1 MLKRT
6 ALAVAVAGG
15 LISNT
20 PALADAIADGV
31 ALLPGA
37 IDDVR
42 VAGTWSRDGQ
52 SGVYRI
58 LIGRG
63 GGNDITARMF
73 IQWVVYHS
81 DGSATLLETIEIAEL
96 AELEID
102 VIDYISE
109 SDQDGLTVY
118 IHADNPVSGG
128 DETFEL
134 FVFSPTQ
141 HDEPNFIPASCT
153 RLRY

>member
-15 LISNT
+15 LISTT

-31 ALLPGA
+31 SLLPGA

-73 IQWVVYHS
+73 VQWVAYHS
-81 DGSATLLETIEIAEL
+81 DGSATLLNTIEIPEL
-96 AELEID
+96 AELEVD

-118 IHADNPVSGG
+118 IQADNPAPGG

-134 FVFSPTQ
+134 FVFSPT
-141 HDEPNFIPASCT
+141 EYRFEAATN
-153 RLRY
+153 

>member
-6 ALAVAVAGG
+6 ALAVAVAAG

-20 PALADAIADGV
+20 PALADAIAEGV

-42 VAGTWSRDGQ
+42 VAGTWSGDGQ
-52 SGVYRI
+52 TGVYRI
-58 LIGRG
+58 IIARG

-73 IQWVVYHS
+73 IQWVAYHS
-81 DGSATLLETIEIAEL
+81 DGSATLLETIEITEL
-96 AELEID
+96 AELGID

-118 IHADNPVSGG
+118 IQADNPASGG

-134 FVFSPTQ
+134 FVFSPGEYMFEAAT
-141 HDEPNFIPASCT
+141 N
-153 RLRY
+153 